1 MKLKWVHLKNFRG
14 YKDIT
19 VNFDENMNVIIGKND
34 IGKSTIMEALEIFFN
49 GSNNPQIKID
59 VDDLNIYSDDDKEI
73 EISCGFSDCSDEII
87 IDSATKTTLNREYLL
102 NKEGLLEVKKVWNCS
117 KEKITASDLKIYINA
132 NYPKITDK
140 PLVNMKISEL
150 KKILESI
157 KEQIESYDDIKK
169 SVSSEIRMSIYN
181 YYIHNECEFEETLI
195 DISKEDAKDIWSKIN
210 LFLPVFF
217 LFRSDRSNVDSDSEV
232 QNPLKIAT
240 KNALKEIEYELNAI
254 KKKVEEAVKVIGDNT
269 INKLKEMNEEIAANL
284 ETELNTK
291 AWDSIFSFELIDG
304 KGIPLN
310 KRGSGVRRLMLL
322 SYFRAEAERV
332 MSESC
337 KNDIIYA
344 IEEPETSQHPNYQRM
359 IMETFID
366 ISNDPNHQIILT
378 THTPEIAKMV
388 NPEQLVFIKRNDKG
402 FSEIVKDEEDKI
414 NGIIDSLG
422 ILPNITSKLIICV
435 EGETDVMFLENISK
449 LKCFADIIDLD
460 ENNISILPMKGGN
473 LKSWIGKNCLD
484 GSNVK
489 EMHLYDSDI
498 QEYVN
503 LINDMNNKPDGRR
516 WGISTKRLEI
526 ENYIPPHL
534 IEERLK
540 IEIEKEIKDNWHK
553 IDVPKLLMSK
563 YGQKRNIEEKQ
574 IKCILNGSIAKQ
586 ITKESLEEI
595 NAYEEICEWF
605 RKIKEIN
612 NV

>member
-1 MKLKWVHLKNFRG
+1 M
-14 YKDIT
+14 
-19 VNFDENMNVIIGKND
+19 
-34 IGKSTIMEALEIFFN
+34 
-49 GSNNPQIKID
+49 
-59 VDDLNIYSDDDKEI
+59 
-73 EISCGFSDCSDEII
+73 
-87 IDSATKTTLNREYLL
+87 
-102 NKEGLLEVKKVWNCS
+102 
-117 KEKITASDLKIYINA
+117 
-132 NYPKITDK
+132 
-140 PLVNMKISEL
+140 

-435 EGETDVMFLENISK
+435 EGETML
-449 LKCFADIIDLD
+449 CFWRI
-460 ENNISILPMKGGN
+460 
-473 LKSWIGKNCLD
+473 
-484 GSNVK
+484 
-489 EMHLYDSDI
+489 Y
-498 QEYVN
+498 
-503 LINDMNNKPDGRR
+503 
-516 WGISTKRLEI
+516 
-526 ENYIPPHL
+526 
-534 IEERLK
+534 
-540 IEIEKEIKDNWHK
+540 
-553 IDVPKLLMSK
+553 
-563 YGQKRNIEEKQ
+563 
-574 IKCILNGSIAKQ
+574 LN
-586 ITKESLEEI
+586 
-595 NAYEEICEWF
+595 
-605 RKIKEIN
+605 
-612 NV
+612 

>member
-49 GSNNPQIKID
+49 GSNNSQIKID

-73 EISCGFSDCSDEII
+73 EISCGFSDCFDEII

-366 ISNDPNHQIILT
+366 ISNDSNHQIILT

-388 NPEQLVFIKRNDKG
+388 NPEQLVFIKRNNKG
-402 FSEIVKDEEDKI
+402 FSEIVKDEKDKI

-503 LINDMNNKPDGRR
+503 LIKDMNNKPDGRR

-563 YGQKRNIEEKQ
+563 YSQKRNIEEKQ

>member
-1 MKLKWVHLKNFRG
+1 
-14 YKDIT
+14 
-19 VNFDENMNVIIGKND
+19 
-34 IGKSTIMEALEIFFN
+34 
-49 GSNNPQIKID
+49 
-59 VDDLNIYSDDDKEI
+59 
-73 EISCGFSDCSDEII
+73 
-87 IDSATKTTLNREYLL
+87 
-102 NKEGLLEVKKVWNCS
+102 
-117 KEKITASDLKIYINA
+117 
-132 NYPKITDK
+132 
-140 PLVNMKISEL
+140 
-150 KKILESI
+150 
-157 KEQIESYDDIKK
+157 
-169 SVSSEIRMSIYN
+169 
-181 YYIHNECEFEETLI
+181 
-195 DISKEDAKDIWSKIN
+195 
-210 LFLPVFF
+210 
-217 LFRSDRSNVDSDSEV
+217 
-232 QNPLKIAT
+232 
-240 KNALKEIEYELNAI
+240 
-254 KKKVEEAVKVIGDNT
+254 
-269 INKLKEMNEEIAANL
+269 
-284 ETELNTK
+284 
-291 AWDSIFSFELIDG
+291 
-304 KGIPLN
+304 
-310 KRGSGVRRLMLL
+310 
-322 SYFRAEAERV
+322 
-332 MSESC
+332 
-337 KNDIIYA
+337 
-344 IEEPETSQHPNYQRM
+344 
-359 IMETFID
+359 
-366 ISNDPNHQIILT
+366 
-378 THTPEIAKMV
+378 
-388 NPEQLVFIKRNDKG
+388 
-402 FSEIVKDEEDKI
+402 
-414 NGIIDSLG
+414 
-422 ILPNITSKLIICV
+422 
-435 EGETDVMFLENISK
+435 MFLENISK